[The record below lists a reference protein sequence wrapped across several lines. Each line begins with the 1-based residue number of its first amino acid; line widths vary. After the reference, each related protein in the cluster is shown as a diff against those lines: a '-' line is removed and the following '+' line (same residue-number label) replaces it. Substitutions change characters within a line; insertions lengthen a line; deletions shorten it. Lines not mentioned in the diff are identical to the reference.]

1 MVSSGAAVGVTSA
14 VDTFVAVTCVA
25 VICAADTSASSQLQI
40 FRTLS
45 DPGVRR
51 GRFAPT

>member
-14 VDTFVAVTCVA
+14 VDIFVAVTCA
-25 VICAADTSASSQLQI
+25 VVTCAADTSASSQRQI
-40 FRTLS
+40 LRSLS
-45 DPGVRR
+45 DPGARR